1 MRIGTWNLQNNV
13 RIDDKRKF
21 LLAQNC
27 DVWLLSEVCEEL
39 LEDSGQRFAHFNVHW
54 SSGDIR
60 TGTKYAAVLSV
71 QELEPVEE
79 DIHFASAAAVING
92 ITYCST
98 ILPWKGVKKNSD
110 PWTGSDHAEMTGNVL
125 ASLLTNL
132 PKENLVWGGDWNH
145 SFVGSES
152 SGSDDGRKHL
162 HNALKELG
170 LHVPTASL
178 ANKANTG
185 FSIDHIALPRHWIVN
200 SVERIAVDTLSDH
213 DAYVVD
219 ACESAKPVPKS

>member
-1 MRIGTWNLQNNV
+1 MRIGTWNLENNV

-39 LEDSGQRFAHFNVHW
+39 LEDSGQRFAHFNAHW

-92 ITYCST
+92 IAART
-98 ILPWKGVKKNSD
+98 SD
-110 PWTGSDHAEMTGNVL
+110 RITNISFSDSPSDIQSMTR
-125 ASLLTNL
+125 A
-132 PKENLVWGGDWNH
+132 
-145 SFVGSES
+145 F
-152 SGSDDGRKHL
+152 
-162 HNALKELG
+162 
-170 LHVPTASL
+170 
-178 ANKANTG
+178 KAG
-185 FSIDHIALPRHWIVN
+185 
-200 SVERIAVDTLSDH
+200 
-213 DAYVVD
+213 
-219 ACESAKPVPKS
+219 

>member
-1 MRIGTWNLQNNV
+1 MRIGTWNLENNV
-13 RIDDKRKF
+13 RIKDKIEI

-27 DVWLLSEVCEEL
+27 DVWLLTEVCEEL
-39 LEDSGQRFAHFNVHW
+39 LEDSGHRLAHFNAHW
-54 SSGDIR
+54 SSGNIR
-60 TGTKYAAVLSV
+60 TGSKYATVLSAY
-71 QELEPVEE
+71 ELEPVEQ
-79 DIHFASAAAVING
+79 DIHFASAAATIRG
-92 ITYCST
+92 ITYCSSV
-98 ILPWKGVKKNSD
+98 LPWLKAHIHCEGWIGDN
-110 PWTGSDHAEMTGNVL
+110 HAERTQVAMEP
-125 ASLLTNL
+125 LLTNL

-219 ACESAKPVPKS
+219 ACELAKPGPKS

>member
-13 RIDDKRKF
+13 RIDDKKKI

-27 DVWLLSEVCEEL
+27 DVWLLTEVCKEL
-39 LEDSGQRFAHFNVHW
+39 LEDSGQRLAHFNAHW

-60 TGTKYAAVLSV
+60 TGNKYAAVLSV

-92 ITYCST
+92 ITYCSSV
-98 ILPWKGVKKNSD
+98 LPWRKAQQCDKN
-110 PWTGSDHAEMTGNVL
+110 WTGDNNAEMTGNAL

-162 HNALKELG
+162 LNALKELG

-200 SVERIAVDTLSDH
+200 SVERLAVDTLSDH